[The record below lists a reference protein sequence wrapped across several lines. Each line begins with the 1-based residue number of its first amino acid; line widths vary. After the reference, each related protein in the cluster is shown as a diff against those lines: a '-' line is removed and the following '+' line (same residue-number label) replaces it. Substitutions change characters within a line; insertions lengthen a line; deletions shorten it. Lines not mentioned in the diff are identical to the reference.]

1 LDKSG
6 KRPVIRECLDWTERR
21 SHLAGQV
28 GAALCRHAFEAGWI
42 VRIGSGRAVK
52 VTTDGA
58 RALEDQLGIVTGA
71 AATDSPGAAH
81 AAPAGARRP

>member
-1 LDKSG
+1 MSGNGRVPPGSNLVDLVIISGQSGAGKSSAMN
-6 KRPVIRECLDWTERR
+6 V
-21 SHLAGQV
+21 
-28 GAALCRHAFEAGWI
+28 FEDAGWI

-52 VTTDGA
+52 LTADGA
-58 RALEDQLGIVTGA
+58 RALEDQLGVVTGP